1 MISIIV
7 NLKDKVS
14 NMNFEFA
21 KENMIKQQIRTMGIA
36 YNNILKAMVDLPR
49 ERFVPAGME
58 SLAYADMDIPLAH
71 GQKMLAPQTLTRLL
85 DALNISK
92 TDSVLEIGT
101 GSGYLTAILAKISQ
115 MVETADIHEDTLLK
129 AKNTLKTL
137 GIYNVKYQHENWLN
151 HSNGKQYDV
160 IVIPH
165 TLKTIP
171 DSVFE
176 MLKPSGKL
184 VAILDNA
191 YYASAMLFTHNGKN
205 WQSKNLFDL
214 YEPVAPDYQDNSFA
228 F

>member
-1 MISIIV
+1 
-7 NLKDKVS
+7 
-14 NMNFEFA
+14 MNFEFA

-36 YNNILKAMVDLPR
+36 YNNVLKAMVDLPR

-85 DALNISK
+85 DALDISK
-92 TDSVLEIGT
+92 TDNVLEIGT
-101 GSGYLTAILAKISQ
+101 CSGYLTAVLAKISQ

-137 GIYNVKYQHENWLN
+137 GIYNVKYHHEDWLN

-165 TLKTIP
+165 TLKAIP

-176 MLKPSGKL
+176 MLKPNGKL
-184 VAILDNA
+184 IAILDNA
-191 YYASAMLFTHNGKN
+191 YYASAVLFTHDGKV

>member
-1 MISIIV
+1 
-7 NLKDKVS
+7 
-14 NMNFEFA
+14 MNFEFA

-129 AKNTLKTL
+129 AKNTLKT
-137 GIYNVKYQHENWLN
+137 
-151 HSNGKQYDV
+151 
-160 IVIPH
+160 
-165 TLKTIP
+165 
-171 DSVFE
+171 
-176 MLKPSGKL
+176 
-184 VAILDNA
+184 
-191 YYASAMLFTHNGKN
+191 
-205 WQSKNLFDL
+205 
-214 YEPVAPDYQDNSFA
+214 
-228 F
+228 